1 MNKEEKIKIAI
12 TAGVA
17 SVILLILV
25 LFLALSGRKGS
36 DEERMNENITDYAS
50 SNQSTTDA
58 SADAL
63 EQNAA
68 STDVSAEGTTGS
80 SADSSTTAALVAAT
94 SEYKDTDKNSVS
106 GNSFYATNTAVL
118 KNVYKG
124 IKYDLNAQMKEM
136 YTYWVDGNTE
146 AVRDLAHL
154 ERFEVMSYSL
164 SGSKDFFYYG
174 DTTGDGVPNGTGLAV
189 YANNQYYFGEWSEGV
204 RSGNGTWISFYP
216 NYSQYV
222 VKEHMYTGEW
232 AGDLPNGQ
240 GQEHYDY
247 VAEYMNS
254 TDIYLQ
260 NAIGGFKD
268 GYYNGDMYII
278 TVDKNGD
285 AYEWD
290 GKCNSGTWEQVL
302 YAALDTKGKIPV
314 LSLQKD
320 AERHIYMTEEGRKG
334 NGISGIIT
342 GGNVRK

>member
-25 LFLALSGRKGS
+25 LFLALTGKKSN

-50 SNQSTTDA
+50 SNQASTDA
-58 SADAL
+58 SAGAL
-63 EQNAA
+63 
-68 STDVSAEGTTGS
+68 TGS
-80 SADSSTTAALVAAT
+80 TASSESSSESAADSSTAATVAVTAT
-94 SEYKDTDKNSVS
+94 SEYKDTAKNSVS

-118 KNVYKG
+118 KDVYKG
-124 IKYDLNAQMKEM
+124 IKYELNAQLKEM
-136 YTYWVDGNTE
+136 YTYWADGNTE

-164 SGSKDFFYYG
+164 TGSKDFYYYG

-232 AGDLPNGQ
+232 SGDLPNGQ

-247 VAEYMNS
+247 VSDYMNNV
-254 TDIYLQ
+254 DIYMQ

-290 GKCNSGTWEQVL
+290 GKCNNGTWEQVL
-302 YAALDTKGKIPV
+302 HAALGTNGKIPV

-320 AERHIYMTEEGRKG
+320 TERHIYMTEEGAKN
-334 NGISGIIT
+334 NGVSGIIT

>member
-1 MNKEEKIKIAI
+1 MNKEEKIKVAI

-25 LFLALSGRKGS
+25 LFLALSGEKGN
-36 DEERMNENITDYAS
+36 DEERMNENITDYAG
-50 SNQSTTDA
+50 SNQASTAASTDA
-58 SADAL
+58 LAG
-63 EQNAA
+63 NAA
-68 STDVSAEGTTGS
+68 STEGSAES
-80 SADSSTTAALVAAT
+80 AADSSTDNSTAATSVAAT
-94 SEYKDTDKNSVS
+94 SEYKDTAKNSVS

-118 KNVYKG
+118 KDVYKG
-124 IKYDLNAQMKEM
+124 IKFDLNAQLKEM
-136 YTYWVDGNTE
+136 YTYWADGNTE
-146 AVRDLAHL
+146 AVRDLARL

-164 SGSKDFFYYG
+164 TGSKDFYYYG

-247 VAEYMNS
+247 ASDYMNNV
-254 TDIYLQ
+254 DIYLQ

-278 TVDKNGD
+278 ITDKDGN
-285 AYEWD
+285 ATEWN
-290 GKCNSGTWEQVL
+290 GKCNAGNWEQVL
-302 YAALDTKGKIPV
+302 YAAVDDKGKIPV
-314 LSLQKD
+314 LNLQSDK
-320 AERHIYMTEEGRKG
+320 ERHIYMTEDGARK
-334 NGISGIIT
+334 NGVTGIIT
-342 GGNVRK
+342 GGNIRK